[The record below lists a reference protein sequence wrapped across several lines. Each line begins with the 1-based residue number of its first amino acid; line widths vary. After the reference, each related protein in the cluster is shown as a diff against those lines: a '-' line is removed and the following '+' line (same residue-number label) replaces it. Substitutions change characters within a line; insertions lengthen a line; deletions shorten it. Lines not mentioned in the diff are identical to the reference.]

1 LANYL
6 EFNIGATGVYIGQLE
21 QKMKPI
27 NDDDDDKAHIE
38 DEAPMIIKFKYANKS
53 HENIMIG

>member
-1 LANYL
+1 
-6 EFNIGATGVYIGQLE
+6 
-21 QKMKPI
+21 MKQI

-53 HENIMIG
+53 HENIMIGKILS